1 MRTPSIAAA
10 VALSSLFCCS
20 GNDDRQ
26 LNEPATD
33 ATGLSARSLLHDGV
47 AREYILYVP
56 DSYDGAADV
65 PLMLNFHG
73 FGGTAS
79 QHLDWAD
86 MRSLAE
92 MDTFLLVYPQGTLLN
107 GDPHWNAGLAS
118 EENKSDA
125 DDFGFVEALIG
136 EISSGYR
143 IDSTRVYACGY
154 SNGAFFA
161 YALACYHG
169 DKIAAIGSVA
179 GTMMEETYA
188 NCGPSHPTAVVSIHG
203 TSDGTVPYDGGEG
216 LASVDAVLAYWTG
229 FNQTSTS
236 PTADSRTDRGT
247 TIERYSYGDGDNG
260 TSVEHYKVVGGG
272 HVWFDIRYDGSDTSG
287 LIWDFV
293 SRYSIDGLRR

>member
-1 MRTPSIAAA
+1 M
-10 VALSSLFCCS
+10 ALSSLFSCS
-20 GNDDRQ
+20 GSDDRQ
-26 LNEPATD
+26 LNEPGTD
-33 ATGLSARSLLHDGV
+33 ATGLSTRSLLHDGV

-56 DSYDGAADV
+56 DSYDGASEV

-73 FGGTAS
+73 FGGTADH
-79 QHLDWAD
+79 HLKYAD

-92 MDTFLLVYPQGTLLN
+92 TDTFLLVYPQGTLLDGN
-107 GDPHWNAGLAS
+107 PHWNAGLES

-136 EISSGYR
+136 ELSSAYS

-161 YALACYHG
+161 YALACYRG
-169 DKIAAIGSVA
+169 GMIAAIGSVA

-188 NCGPSHPTAVVSIHG
+188 NCGPSHPTAVVSLHG
-203 TSDGTVPYDGGEG
+203 TSDQVVPYDGGEG
-216 LASVDAVLAYWTG
+216 LVPVDEVLAYWRG
-229 FNQTSTS
+229 FNKTSTAPAEAS
-236 PTADSRTDRGT
+236 GDDRGT
-247 TIERYSYGDGDNG
+247 TIQHYSYADGDNG

>member
-1 MRTPSIAAA
+1 MAAIM
-10 VALSSLFCCS
+10 ALSSHFACS

-26 LNEPATD
+26 LNEPG
-33 ATGLSARSLLHDGV
+33 TGVTGPSTRSLLHDGV

-56 DSYDGAADV
+56 DSYDGTSDV

-73 FGGTAS
+73 FGGTAD
-79 QHLDWAD
+79 QHLKYAD

-92 MDTFLLVYPQGTLLN
+92 TDPFLLVYPQGTLLD
-107 GDPHWNAGLAS
+107 GAPHWNAGLES

-136 EISSGYR
+136 ELSSGYR

-216 LASVDAVLAYWTG
+216 LLSVDAVLAYWTG
-229 FNQTSTS
+229 FNKTNTS
-236 PTADSRTDRGT
+236 PTADSRIDRGT

-260 TSVEHYKVVGGG
+260 TSVDHYKVVGGG
-272 HVWFDIRYDGSDTSG
+272 HVWFDLRYDGTDTSG

-293 SRYSIDGLRR
+293 SRYTIDGLRR

>member
-10 VALSSLFCCS
+10 VALSSLFSCS

-26 LNEPATD
+26 LNEPSTD

-56 DSYDGAADV
+56 DSYDGASDV

-73 FGGTAS
+73 FGGTAA

-107 GDPHWNAGLAS
+107 GDPHWNAGLES

-179 GTMMEETYA
+179 GTMMSE
-188 NCGPSHPTAVVSIHG
+188 HPWHKRSWGATPGRLRRGFGCLPCSEQ
-203 TSDGTVPYDGGEG
+203 GE
-216 LASVDAVLAYWTG
+216 
-229 FNQTSTS
+229 
-236 PTADSRTDRGT
+236 RG
-247 TIERYSYGDGDNG
+247 YGDTFALAGPKKVGDG
-260 TSVEHYKVVGGG
+260 CFSLVQQIRRRLDSESCSRVVVCVVAFVLKVTEHIGEDLGIG
-272 HVWFDIRYDGSDTSG
+272 
-287 LIWDFV
+287 
-293 SRYSIDGLRR
+293 

>member
-1 MRTPSIAAA
+1 MAAIM
-10 VALSSLFCCS
+10 ALSSHFACS

-26 LNEPATD
+26 LNEPG
-33 ATGLSARSLLHDGV
+33 TGVTGPSTRSLLHDGV

-56 DSYDGAADV
+56 DSYDGTSDV

-73 FGGTAS
+73 FGGTAD
-79 QHLDWAD
+79 QHLKYAD

-92 MDTFLLVYPQGTLLN
+92 TDPFLLVYPQGTLLD
-107 GDPHWNAGLAS
+107 GAPHWNAGLES

-136 EISSGYR
+136 ELSSGYR

-216 LASVDAVLAYWTG
+216 LLSVDAVLAYWTG
-229 FNQTSTS
+229 FNKTNTS
-236 PTADSRTDRGT
+236 PTADSRIDRGT

-260 TSVEHYKVVGGG
+260 TSVDHYKVVGGG
-272 HVWFDIRYDGSDTSG
+272 HVWFDLRYDGTDTSG

-293 SRYSIDGLRR
+293 SR